1 VRGFGHGVSAACGKV
16 GAIIA
21 SLAVSIMSTNVGAN
35 NVLWLF
41 CGIAVV
47 AIPFT
52 FLIPETKD
60 RDADIIDLE
69 ERQAKLGYS
78 GEKA

>member
-1 VRGFGHGVSAACGKV
+1 
-16 GAIIA
+16 
-21 SLAVSIMSTNVGAN
+21 MSTNVGAN